1 MKRTVTALLA
11 LVLMACAQPV
21 RAEDQPASRED
32 VVRMLNAIGM
42 QQQAE
47 RMQTVMLQQVKTTLP
62 VMDDEHFSP
71 AQRAK
76 MQDITARM
84 LADIMTAYPPSDA
97 INDLV
102 PIYQKYFTKDDVDAI
117 TAFYQS
123 PSGRKFVEKTPE
135 IMGEFMAVLMPQMQA
150 KIKPIID
157 RYQKEM
163 EGATRKIGQPEEPPP
178 KMKY

>member
-1 MKRTVTALLA
+1 MKRAVLALLA
-11 LVLMACAQPV
+11 LVLMASACHVVAD
-21 RAEDQPASRED
+21 DQPASRED

-47 RMQTVMLQQVKTTLP
+47 RMQTVMLQQVKATLP
-62 VMDDEHFSP
+62 VADEEHLTP
-71 AQRAK
+71 AQRAR

-102 PIYQKYFTKDDVDAI
+102 PIYQKHFTKRDVDAI
-117 TAFYQS
+117 AAFYQS

-135 IMGEFMAVLMPQMQA
+135 IMGEFMAVLLPQMQA

-157 RYQKEM
+157 KYQKEM
-163 EGATRKIGQPEEPPP
+163 EDATRRPAQPEETTP

>member
-1 MKRTVTALLA
+1 MKRAVIALLA
-11 LVLMACAQPV
+11 LVLMACACHV
-21 RAEDQPASRED
+21 MAGDQPASRED

-47 RMQTVMLQQVKTTLP
+47 RMQTVMLQQVKETLP
-62 VMDDEHFSP
+62 VADDEHLTP
-71 AQRAK
+71 AQRAR

-102 PIYQKYFTKDDVDAI
+102 PIYQKHFTKSDVDAI
-117 TAFYQS
+117 TAFYWS

-157 RYQKEM
+157 KYQKEM
-163 EGATRKIGQPEEPPP
+163 EGATRKTGKPEETTP
-178 KMKY
+178 KM

>member
-1 MKRTVTALLA
+1 MKRTVTAFLA
-11 LVLMACAQPV
+11 LALMACAQPV
-21 RAEDQPASRED
+21 SADDQPASRED

-47 RMQTVMLQQVKTTLP
+47 RMQTVMLQQVKTTMP
-62 VMDDEHFSP
+62 VMDDEHLSP
-71 AQRAK
+71 PQRAR

-102 PIYQKYFTKDDVDAI
+102 PIYQRYFTKSDVDAI

-135 IMGEFMAVLMPQMQA
+135 IMGEFMATLMPKMQA
-150 KIKPIID
+150 KIRPIID
-157 RYQKEM
+157 KYQKEM
-163 EGATRKIGQPEEPPP
+163 EDATRTIGKPEGTAPKIE
-178 KMKY
+178 Y

>member
-1 MKRTVTALLA
+1 MKRAVMALMA
-11 LVLMACAQPV
+11 LVLMACTQPV
-21 RAEDQPASRED
+21 GAEDQPASRED

-47 RMQTVMLQQVKTTLP
+47 RMQTVMMQQVKATLP
-62 VMDDEHFSP
+62 VADEEHLTP

-84 LADIMTAYPPSDA
+84 LADTMTAYPPSDA

-102 PIYQKYFTKDDVDAI
+102 PIYQKYFTKSDIDAI
-117 TAFYQS
+117 AAFYKS

-135 IMGEFMAVLMPQMQA
+135 IMGEFMATLMPKMQA

-157 RYQKEM
+157 KYQKEM
-163 EGATRKIGQPEEPPP
+163 EDVTRKAGNSEEAAPAS
-178 KMKY
+178 KK

>member
-1 MKRTVTALLA
+1 MKRAVIALLA
-11 LVLMACAQPV
+11 LLLMAFARPV

-47 RMQTVMLQQVKTTLP
+47 RMQTVMLQQVKATLP
-62 VMDDEHFSP
+62 VADEEHLTP
-71 AQRAK
+71 AQRAR
-76 MQDITARM
+76 MRDITARM
-84 LADIMTAYPPSDA
+84 LGEIMTAYPPSDA

-102 PIYQKYFTKDDVDAI
+102 PIYQKHFTKNDVDAI
-117 TAFYQS
+117 TAFYRS
-123 PSGRKFVEKTPE
+123 PSGRKLVEKTPE

-157 RYQKEM
+157 KYQKEM
-163 EGATRKIGQPEEPPP
+163 EDATRKPGKPEEAAPVTRH
-178 KMKY
+178 